1 MARSIVPIV
10 EGHGEVESVPLL
22 VRRVLQEELQRYD
35 ILPAKAINTKGK
47 GTLMHRIKNFLSL
60 AAGGDAVLVVFDAD
74 EHCALELVKE
84 ICDSCRGISAS
95 TPVAVVCAVRAY
107 EAWLL
112 ASIETVFPGQAT
124 MSSKPETLPNPK
136 SALRDIAPDGRY
148 RETEHQVRLTSR
160 IDIDIA
166 SANSRSFRRFC
177 HAIKELV
184 KAIDSST
191 AIVTPTIGKADAN

>member
-22 VRRVLQEELQRYD
+22 IRRVLQEELQRYD
-35 ILPAKAINTKGK
+35 VLAAKAINAMGK
-47 GTLMHRIKNFLSL
+47 GNLMRRIKDYVAY
-60 AAGGDAVLVVFDAD
+60 AAGGDAILVVFDAD
-74 EHCALELVKE
+74 EDCALKLVGE
-84 ICDSCRGISAS
+84 IRDSCLSMSVPI
-95 TPVAVVCAVRAY
+95 PVAVVCAVREY
-107 EAWLL
+107 EAWIL
-112 ASIETVFPGQAT
+112 ASIETVFPGQAA
-124 MSSKPETLPNPK
+124 MSPEPETLANPK
-136 SALRDIAPDGRY
+136 STLKGRALNGRY

-177 HAIKELV
+177 HAIEELV
-184 KAIDSST
+184 TAIDAST